1 VVFLLPCLSQLFC
14 QDKQTSQHWPT
25 QFGNGQKSSK
35 LSADVNY
42 VIDGGSLLHHLLWP
56 HDSTYNT
63 VFSLGVQYVT
73 RKYGQAT
80 IVFDGYEDGP
90 STKDCTHLRRAGAGS
105 PTIKFEGHMVM
116 SSKKQD
122 FLANK
127 TNKQRFINMFANKL
141 LAARFFMQQE
151 TQTFS

>member
-1 VVFLLPCLSQLFC
+1 
-14 QDKQTSQHWPT
+14 
-25 QFGNGQKSSK
+25 
-35 LSADVNY
+35 
-42 VIDGGSLLHHLLWP
+42 
-56 HDSTYNT
+56 
-63 VFSLGVQYVT
+63 VQYVT

-116 SSKKQD
+116 SNLVPRVFAPQEERPWVRGWVMSSKKQD